1 MGIYVYFK
9 NVRLQFYFVANHRKI
24 QKEVLETMRMHKACL
39 RIGSIPCWSM

>member
-1 MGIYVYFK
+1 MGIYAYFK

-24 QKEVLETMRMHKACL
+24 QKEVLETMSMHKARL